1 VTIGTGGVLAA
12 RPQLIRAMNEQ
23 TMLAQVRRDG
33 PISRADLARKSGLSK
48 PTVGL
53 ALANLER
60 DGLVQVAGLRTG
72 MRGPAAVLYEV
83 RPEAGFVLALDV
95 GGEYLRGEVAD
106 LAGAVRSKGSRRVR
120 ASSGHNRVAQ
130 LTSLGDTLIEEAA
143 LSRADVTQ
151 TVVGSPGYYDP
162 SRGAMTLAR
171 SLPGWER
178 PHVLSDIREAYG
190 LQTIFENDVDLAAVA
205 EHAHGHGRGAHSMAF
220 VSIGTGVGMGL
231 VIDGQLHRGSHG
243 AAGEIGY
250 LPLGEGEGLDAR
262 DARRRGQL
270 EASVSAAGV
279 VRAARRRGGKVAGK
293 GPPTALTARRVFAA
307 AAAGEPWAV
316 SVVATEAVIVA
327 KAIASVIAVVD
338 PELIVLGGGIG
349 RAPGFADAVA
359 GQLRSLSPVVPELR
373 VTALGDDVILRGCLA
388 AGIER
393 AWERVLDRP

>member
-1 VTIGTGGVLAA
+1 
-12 RPQLIRAMNEQ
+12 
-23 TMLAQVRRDG
+23 
-33 PISRADLARKSGLSK
+33 
-48 PTVGL
+48 
-53 ALANLER
+53 
-60 DGLVQVAGLRTG
+60 
-72 MRGPAAVLYEV
+72 
-83 RPEAGFVLALDV
+83 V

-106 LAGAVRSKGSRRVR
+106 LAGAIRSKGSRRVR
-120 ASSGHNRVAQ
+120 ASSGHSRVAQ

-143 LSRADVTQ
+143 LVRADITQ

-162 SRGAMTLAR
+162 RRGAMSLAR

-178 PHVLSDIREAYG
+178 PLVLSEIREAYG
-190 LQTIFENDVDLAAVA
+190 QQTIFENDVDLAAIA
-205 EHAHGHGRGAHSMAF
+205 EHAHGHGRGANSMAF

-270 EASVSAAGV
+270 EASASAAGV
-279 VRAARRRGGKVAGK
+279 VRAARRRAGPGTGK
-293 GPPTALTARRVFAA
+293 GPLTALTARRVFAA
-307 AAAGEPWAV
+307 AAASEPWAV
-316 SVVATEAVIVA
+316 SVVAAEAVIVA

-338 PELIVLGGGIG
+338 PELVVLGGGIG

-359 GQLRSLSPVVPELR
+359 GQLRRLSPVVPELR

-388 AGIER
+388 AGTER

>member
-1 VTIGTGGVLAA
+1 
-12 RPQLIRAMNEQ
+12 
-23 TMLAQVRRDG
+23 
-33 PISRADLARKSGLSK
+33 
-48 PTVGL
+48 
-53 ALANLER
+53 
-60 DGLVQVAGLRTG
+60 
-72 MRGPAAVLYEV
+72 
-83 RPEAGFVLALDV
+83 
-95 GGEYLRGEVAD
+95 
-106 LAGAVRSKGSRRVR
+106 
-120 ASSGHNRVAQ
+120 
-130 LTSLGDTLIEEAA
+130 
-143 LSRADVTQ
+143 
-151 TVVGSPGYYDP
+151 
-162 SRGAMTLAR
+162 
-171 SLPGWER
+171 
-178 PHVLSDIREAYG
+178 
-190 LQTIFENDVDLAAVA
+190 
-205 EHAHGHGRGAHSMAF
+205 
-220 VSIGTGVGMGL
+220 